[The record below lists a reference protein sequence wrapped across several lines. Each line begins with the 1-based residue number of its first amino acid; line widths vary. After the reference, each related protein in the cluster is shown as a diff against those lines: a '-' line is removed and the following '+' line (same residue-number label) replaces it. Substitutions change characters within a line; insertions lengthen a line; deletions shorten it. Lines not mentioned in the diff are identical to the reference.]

1 MLAFDTFLDIV
12 IQMTD
17 LVSLLFDFV
26 SLVAGQS
33 PGLIFLIFTALF
45 DPTNNLIIRII
56 LSSDWST
63 DCPIIRVSGLAS
75 NRLTLSLLVLD
86 GQIF

>member
-1 MLAFDTFLDIV
+1 M
-12 IQMTD
+12 
-17 LVSLLFDFV
+17 VSLLFDLL
-26 SLVAGQS
+26 SIVAGQS
-33 PGLIFLIFTALF
+33 PGLIFLIFTILF
-45 DPTNNLIIRII
+45 GQTNDMTILMI

-86 GQIF
+86 NQIF